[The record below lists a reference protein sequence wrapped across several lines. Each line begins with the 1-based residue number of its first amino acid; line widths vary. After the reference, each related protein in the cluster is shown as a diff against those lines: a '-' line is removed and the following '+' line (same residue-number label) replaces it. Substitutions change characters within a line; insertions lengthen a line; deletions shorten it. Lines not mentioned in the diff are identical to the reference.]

1 MEIVETLVNI
11 GSAKI
16 VYCCK
21 LNPVIEAVK
30 LKKYKIASFLASKGA
45 DVNWRGPNSPSL
57 V

>member
-1 MEIVETLVNI
+1 MESLVHI

-30 LKKYKIASFLASKGA
+30 LKKYNIASYLASKGA
-45 DVNWRGPNSPSL
+45 DVNWRGPNSPSM